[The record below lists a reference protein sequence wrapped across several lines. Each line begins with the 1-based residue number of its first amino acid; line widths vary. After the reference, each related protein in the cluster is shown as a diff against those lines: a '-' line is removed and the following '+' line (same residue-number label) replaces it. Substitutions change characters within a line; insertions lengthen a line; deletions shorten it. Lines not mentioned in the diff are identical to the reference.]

1 MIRVLHLG
9 QSGEAAWAD
18 LQSSYELVS
27 GFQTCYVVSPYSKS
41 RAEIR
46 RRLTA
51 LAPAL
56 HQIELGPELL
66 AVVEALI
73 SSITSVEGRP
83 VLWLEQTEPDDA
95 SVRDALV
102 ILEEKREWL
111 RAQAPCFVIL
121 AGPPE
126 LVEHARSTAPEL
138 WATHSLVRE
147 IRTQPRLAPAA
158 AKIRWLHLSD
168 LQLSAVEPWSDRKI
182 LNKLLQDVVTPLA
195 DQGLAPDAVVVSGDI
210 AESGQR
216 AEYGQAEAFFGV
228 IAERLGLAPQERWFL
243 VPGNHDIDRHAIEM
257 ADQLILGGLTVE
269 GAVRRVLGDAGAMS
283 LLGRRLDQFYA
294 FSERFLGPVRGWRAA
309 QPWRTDICEL
319 NGVTVAMLQLSS
331 AWAGGTDA
339 QKNRLLIGE
348 AQAQQA
354 LEMAA
359 EALLK
364 VALVHH
370 PLEALRDF
378 DQEGVRVVLGAS
390 EGAAF
395 LLHGHLHQGQPALR
409 ALEDG
414 RLTEIAAGAVYPRC
428 RHPQT
433 CNLTEVDLGSGQTRV
448 HQFRYSPGQTTWR
461 RDTEGG
467 ESDESG
473 VLSIALPPHLRLG
486 DTLVAE
492 ETSGADTI
500 PAGLRDSLA
509 TRLREIAATVSS
521 TTHIIGPT
529 WDRARVHLPVT
540 KLFVPL
546 QLTPQYA
553 ISASDSQEQEDEA
566 DPSWSTAD
574 LARALLE
581 PVSDDSPP
589 TRAVILGGPGSG
601 KTTLCRFLSA
611 LLAGEAALPGVEVP
625 GEPVPLLIR
634 LRNFGTARRI
644 EKNLSMVDYLVD
656 HAGRELAMPA
666 PDELIPELLT
676 VPRAVLLLD
685 GLDEVGTPG
694 ERAAIRSQVLK
705 LCRSYPR
712 APVLITSRIAGYRD
726 APLAAVGEQGF
737 VHLEIEAFTDNDLK
751 TFVSRWYALQHP
763 DDSETRDR
771 STADL
776 IATMAARPRLR
787 ELARTPLMAV
797 VVALTHRFAAHLP
810 VTRVRL
816 LELLVSTLVETW
828 PARQGR
834 TFSEIDE
841 GLQRLYLEQLALRM
855 LHARVERGR
864 SSIKQ
869 DELVSTL
876 VEIFRERQHQDV
888 TPEESETLMRRWVTH
903 LQQGTGLLIEQRLG
917 ELSFIHP
924 ELMEYLAARGL
935 VRRAGPALAREI
947 AARSDS
953 PGWYAVCLL
962 AAGAHA
968 EDTRFLD
975 ELYAETEERA
985 RGSRWGLLLH
995 CLGEEALFLPE
1006 QRDAILAGAARSILE
1021 HRNPDESGQTE
1032 AALDQ
1037 LMRLSRRN
1045 GPAARDWYNRQLA
1058 TACGEDLRAA
1068 VAVRWR
1074 EAENQV
1080 PAAIRERPD
1089 SKEAARWLLDLW
1101 PGAEVGRWAA
1111 GVVEPGPSMEWV
1123 LDEAPHDLLAIRAIS
1138 ALQSE
1143 TGHGLAAGIS
1153 VALGCRTL
1161 TVGLAESRE
1170 LAALAEADRRHG
1182 LPIALKVGDVVL
1194 SCCASLPALPSGA
1207 KEDQRQLFA
1216 SHFARYYAGSYTTTM
1231 ASSLGS
1237 LLPLYLASELTGE
1250 IVETLGAAFVPRLTS
1265 ELVADVMHELS
1276 PTRGKVLANSLATC
1290 LGDYLTRSLP
1300 QESSG
1305 RGFSRQLATDFV
1317 TAWEIGLTEKAPMAE
1332 IMAGPPDSPGPAAVD
1347 RPGVLAAADPEATE
1361 LATARRLLSAVAAE
1375 YLIALTTT
1383 VRLGRDQRLL
1393 HLLLRSHNR
1402 WLLQA
1407 WPVIEKQMA
1416 DAPHPAQL
1424 ALYLAL
1430 GWTQQTTTWQ
1440 WPGSE
1445 RWLGLLRGEPP
1456 EHWLPKLHWHLCWLT
1471 HDPEATDHLSGLNVA
1486 LEEGLADD
1494 TYPGAAR
1501 AMQEALQGG

>member
-18 LQSSYELVS
+18 LQSTYELVS
-27 GFQTCYVVSPYSKS
+27 GFQTCYLVSPHSKS

-46 RRLTA
+46 RRLAA

-56 HQIELGPELL
+56 HQLELGPELL
-66 AVVEALI
+66 GVIDALK
-73 SSITSVEGRP
+73 SSITAVEGRS
-83 VLWLEQTEPDDA
+83 VLWLEQVELDGTY
-95 SVRDALV
+95 VRDALAT
-102 ILEEKREWL
+102 LEERREWL
-111 RAQAPCFVIL
+111 REQVPCFIIL

-126 LVEHARSTAPEL
+126 LVEHASSAAPEL
-138 WATHSLVRE
+138 WSTHSLVRE
-147 IRTQPRLAPAA
+147 IPTPPRLAPAA
-158 AKIRWLHLSD
+158 ARIRWLHLSD

-195 DQGLAPDAVVVSGDI
+195 DQGLAPHAVVVSGDI

-216 AEYGQAEAFFGV
+216 AEYEQAEAFFGV
-228 IAERLGLAPQERWFL
+228 IAERLGLAPQDRWFL
-243 VPGNHDIDRHAIEM
+243 VPGNHDVDRHAIEM

-269 GAVRRVLGDAGAMS
+269 DAVRRVLGDAGAMR

-309 QPWRTDICEL
+309 QPWRTDLCEL
-319 NGVTVAMLQLSS
+319 NGVTVAMMQLSS

-348 AQAQQA
+348 AQARQA
-354 LEMAA
+354 VEMMA

-364 VALVHH
+364 VAVVHH

-378 DQEGVRVVLGAS
+378 DQDGVRKALGAS

-395 LLHGHLHQGQPALR
+395 LLHGHLHQGQPTLR
-409 ALEDG
+409 VREDG
-414 RLTEIAAGAVYPRC
+414 RMTEIAAGAIYPRC
-428 RHPQT
+428 QHPQI

-448 HQFRYSPGQTTWR
+448 HQFRYSPGQTSWYS
-461 RDTEGG
+461 DSDGG
-467 ESDESG
+467 GSDEDG
-473 VLSIALPPHLRLG
+473 VLSLALPPHLHLG
-486 DTLVAE
+486 ETLAAE
-492 ETSGADTI
+492 ETASSDTI
-500 PAGLRDSLA
+500 PASLRENLA
-509 TRLREIAATVSS
+509 IRLREIAATVSS
-521 TTHIIGPT
+521 STHIIGPT
-529 WDRARVHLPVT
+529 WDRARAHLPVA

-546 QLTPQYA
+546 QLTPQHA
-553 ISASDSQEQEDEA
+553 VSASDSHEQVPEA

-574 LARALLE
+574 LARSLLAT
-581 PVSDDSPP
+581 VTDDSPP

-611 LLAGEAALPGVEVP
+611 LLAGEASLPELEVP

-634 LRNFGTARRI
+634 LRNYGTARRI
-644 EKNLSMVDYLVD
+644 EKELSMVDYLVD

-676 VPRAVLLLD
+676 APRAVLLLD
-685 GLDEVGTPG
+685 GLDEVGTPE
-694 ERAAIRSQVLK
+694 ERAAIRSQVLR
-705 LCRSYPR
+705 LCRSFPR
-712 APVLITSRIAGYRD
+712 VPILITSRSAGYRD

-737 VHLEIEAFTDNDLK
+737 VHLEIEPFTDHDLK
-751 TFVSRWYALQHP
+751 TFVSRWYALQLP

-834 TFSEIDE
+834 TFSDIDE

-855 LHARVERGR
+855 LHARVEKGR

-888 TPEESETLMRRWVTH
+888 TPEESETLIRRWVTH
-903 LQQGTGLLIEQRLG
+903 LQQGTGLLVELRLG

-935 VRRAGPALAREI
+935 ERRAGPALAREI

-953 PGWYAVCLL
+953 SGWYAVCLL

-975 ELYAETEERA
+975 ELYAETKERA
-985 RGSRWGLLLH
+985 RGSHWGLLLH

-1006 QRDAILAGAARSILE
+1006 QRDSIFAGAARSILE

-1037 LMRLSRRN
+1037 LMRFSRRN

-1068 VAVRWR
+1068 VAVRWQ
-1074 EAENQV
+1074 EAEDQV
-1080 PAAIRERPD
+1080 PEAIRERAD
-1089 SKEAARWLLDLW
+1089 STDAARWLLDLW

-1111 GVVEPGPSMEWV
+1111 GVAEPSPSMEWV
-1123 LDEAPHDLLAIRAIS
+1123 VNEAPHDLLAIRAIS
-1138 ALQSE
+1138 ALQPE
-1143 TGHGLAAGIS
+1143 AGHGLAAGIA
-1153 VALGCRTL
+1153 VTLGCRTL
-1161 TVGLAESRE
+1161 AVGLAEARE
-1170 LAALAEADRRHG
+1170 LAALAEADRRQG

-1216 SHFARYYAGSYTTTM
+1216 THFARYYAGSFASTT

-1237 LLPLYLASELTGE
+1237 FLPHYIASELTGE

-1265 ELVADVMHELS
+1265 ELVADIMHDLS

-1290 LGDYLTRSLP
+1290 LGDYLSRNLP
-1300 QESSG
+1300 QESG

-1317 TAWEIGLTEKAPMAE
+1317 TAWEIGITQKAPLAE
-1332 IMAGPPDSPGPAAVD
+1332 IMAGPPDSPGPGKADNRWSA
-1347 RPGVLAAADPEATE
+1347 LAAAADPDATE
-1361 LATARRLLSAVAAE
+1361 LATARELLTTVAAE

-1383 VRLGRDQRLL
+1383 VRLGRNQRLL

-1402 WLLQA
+1402 WLLQV
-1407 WPVIEKQMA
+1407 WPLIEEQLPA
-1416 DAPHPAQL
+1416 EPHPAQL

-1445 RWLGLLRGEPP
+1445 RWLGLISGKPP
-1456 EHWLPKLHWHLCWLT
+1456 AHWLPKLHWHLCWLT
-1471 HDPEATDHLSGLNVA
+1471 HDPEDADHLSGLRTA
-1486 LEEGLADD
+1486 LEEGLADT

-1501 AMQEALQGG
+1501 AMQEALE